1 VKPITRFILIATV
14 GITTV
19 VLAVVFASR
28 FGADPRLSPSP
39 LIGAAAPDVSLELV
53 DSDETLRLTDLKG
66 DIVVVNF
73 WAPWCV
79 PCRAEHRDLLDLA
92 QGFAGFGVTIVGAAY
107 QSQEDD
113 VIAYLDELGRG
124 YPIGMDD
131 RSRAAIGFG
140 VRGVP
145 ETYFV
150 DRDGIVVAKISG
162 PIDRALAAATLDNI
176 ILGNPVDSVTTGDVS
191 LRPSDRQS

>member
-1 VKPITRFILIATV
+1 MKRSTRIAVIASISVVTIGFI
-14 GITTV
+14 
-19 VLAVVFASR
+19 VVFSSR

-39 LIGAAAPDVSLELV
+39 LIGAPAPAVVLELV
-53 DSDETLRLTDLKG
+53 ESDATLDLAAASG
-66 DIVVVNF
+66 DILVVNF

-79 PCRAEHRDLLDLA
+79 PCRAEHADLVA
-92 QGFAGFGVTIVGAAY
+92 IANGFADFGVTVIGAAY
-107 QSQEDD
+107 QSREDD
-113 VIAYLDELGRG
+113 VIAFLDELGRG

-150 DRDGIVVAKISG
+150 DRDGTVVAKISG
-162 PIDRALAAATLDNI
+162 PIDLALASATLDRI
-176 ILGNPVDSVTTGDVS
+176 ILGDPIIDS
-191 LRPSDRQS
+191 

>member
-1 VKPITRFILIATV
+1 MSSTIRILLITAVLLV
-14 GITTV
+14 TV

-28 FGADPRLSPSP
+28 FGQDPRLGPSP
-39 LIGAAAPDVSLELV
+39 LIGAPAPDTVLDVVE
-53 DSDETLRLTDLKG
+53 SDATLALSDLAG

-79 PCRAEHRDLLDLA
+79 PCRAEHPDLLRIADEYEA
-92 QGFAGFGVTIVGAAY
+92 FGVTVVGITYESTEEA
-107 QSQEDD
+107 

-124 YPIGMDD
+124 YPVVMDD

-145 ETYFV
+145 ETFFV
-150 DRDGIVVAKISG
+150 DRSGIVAAKVTG
-162 PIDRALAAATLDNI
+162 
-176 ILGNPVDSVTTGDVS
+176 PVDHAILSSTIDQMIVGEAVTTDS
-191 LRPSDRQS
+191 